1 MVRYHTV
8 SAPVRHRQDIA
19 WRCFDARV
27 RGSLAAG
34 APRGAKM
41 KTIGGQ
47 WSTEPGAVTLIDAH
61 HHLWDLKAN
70 RYPFLTD
77 RPEPHFFLGSY
88 EAIKRDYLPDDYLRD
103 SRGHN
108 VLTTVHCEA
117 EMDRSRQ
124 VAETEWLTEVNAR
137 CGFPGAIVAHA
148 WFHTDDAEE
157 ILAAQARFP
166 LVRGIRS
173 KPVTA
178 LRPDAMTPGAP
189 GTMQDDRWLRGFALL
204 RKYRLSWDL
213 RVPSWHLVEAA
224 EVARQF
230 PDVPIVLNHTGFPWD
245 RSEEGLA
252 AWRRGMEAVARQP
265 NVQLKV
271 SEFGLK
277 DSPWEYES
285 NRRIVLDAIGIFG
298 IGRCMFASNFPVAGL
313 RIDYDTLVRSLDRML
328 AGLSQADRDRFF
340 WKNAASFYR
349 LSLPMDESA

>member
-1 MVRYHTV
+1 
-8 SAPVRHRQDIA
+8 
-19 WRCFDARV
+19 
-27 RGSLAAG
+27 
-34 APRGAKM
+34 M
-41 KTIGGQ
+41 KTIGGH
-47 WSTEPGAVTLIDAH
+47 WSNEPGAVTLVDAH

-70 RYPFLTD
+70 RYPFLAD
-77 RPEPHFFLGSY
+77 RPDPHFFLGPY
-88 EAIKRDYLPDDYLRD
+88 EAIRRDYLPDDYLRD

-148 WFHTDDAEE
+148 WLHTDDAEE

-230 PDVPIVLNHTGFPWD
+230 PDVPIVLNHTGFP
-245 RSEEGLA
+245 
-252 AWRRGMEAVARQP
+252 
-265 NVQLKV
+265 
-271 SEFGLK
+271 
-277 DSPWEYES
+277 
-285 NRRIVLDAIGIFG
+285 
-298 IGRCMFASNFPVAGL
+298 
-313 RIDYDTLVRSLDRML
+313 
-328 AGLSQADRDRFF
+328 
-340 WKNAASFYR
+340 
-349 LSLPMDESA
+349 